1 MVDVKLRHLFS
12 WQSVPESQSL
22 DWNEQMMSTL
32 NSSIPSW
39 TPMGTWIRS
48 LSFLC
53 TSSLSYSHASAGL
66 EGCDPLPLIIL
77 AKCLPWFIL
86 QSDTGSYW
94 ICFLSGEIGFH
105 FPEFYASVIIHYVAL
120 EDQFLSLTKT
130 PLRFMHNIG
139 QINSLFLELTLLEY
153 TR

>member
-39 TPMGTWIRS
+39 TPVGTWIRS

-105 FPEFYASVIIHYVAL
+105 FPEFY
-120 EDQFLSLTKT
+120 
-130 PLRFMHNIG
+130 
-139 QINSLFLELTLLEY
+139 INGSSMEITLC
-153 TR
+153 TFSGVRIAFFHWA